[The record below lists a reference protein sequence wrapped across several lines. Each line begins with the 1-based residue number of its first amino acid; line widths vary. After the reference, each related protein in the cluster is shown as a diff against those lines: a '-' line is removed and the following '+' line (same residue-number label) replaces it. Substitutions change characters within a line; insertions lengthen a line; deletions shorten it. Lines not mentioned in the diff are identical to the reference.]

1 MTTASPSAEPSD
13 LAARAAETHVVVIGG
28 GIGGLVA
35 ARECAKVG
43 MRVTVLEA
51 ADVLGG
57 AVRRA
62 ELDGVVVDAGA
73 ESYAT
78 RGGVVR
84 ALIEEL
90 GLADRIV
97 PPRPGGAWLAGIP
110 SVGAAPLPV
119 GGILG
124 IPANPFQ
131 DDVRRIIGWSGV
143 WRAYLDRVRPPLTI
157 GHQLSLGRLVSS
169 RMGAKVR
176 DRLVAPVT
184 TGVYSASPDEVD
196 IDVAAPGLNAAL
208 TRVGS
213 LSGAVQALRDAA
225 AAKSAEVKSAGSSAE
240 PKAPGSAV
248 EGLSGGMSTLVDAL
262 ATDLVRL
269 GAEVRT
275 GATVRGVR
283 AHGSTWSVDVES
295 KPTVETAHPE
305 AGTGT
310 GEPDALVAELYAA
323 ELHAAELHAAEV
335 AGSPEAAD
343 VVEEVVAD
351 AVIVATP
358 ESTARRLLAAAVPAL
373 EKAQEAES
381 PEIEIVTLLLDAP
394 ELEAAP
400 RGTGVLTVPGSHT
413 AKALTHSSAK
423 WAWVREA
430 AGERQVIRVSFGAQG
445 EPAAT
450 SGLSDDDA
458 AELARREAAALLGV
472 VLAPEQVIASHRGRF
487 VQSQPA
493 SIIGSGARRAAARTA
508 IHAVSGVAAVGA
520 WLAGTGLAQV
530 VPDARDEAD
539 RLRRAL
545 LWE

>member
-1 MTTASPSAEPSD
+1 MTPEPSSAEPSD
-13 LAARAAETHVVVIGG
+13 LAARAAEKHVVVIGG

-43 MRVTVLEA
+43 MRVTLLEA
-51 ADVLGG
+51 ADDLGG
-57 AVRRA
+57 AIRKV
-62 ELDGVVVDAGA
+62 ELDGVTIDAGA

-78 RGGVVR
+78 RGGLVR
-84 ALIEEL
+84 ALVEEL

-97 PPRPGGAWLAGIP
+97 TPQAGGAWLAGIP
-110 SVGAAPLPV
+110 GVGAAPLPV

-157 GHQLSLGRLVSS
+157 GHQLSLGKLVGS

-184 TGVYSASPDEVD
+184 TGVYSASPDDVD

-213 LSGAVQALRDAA
+213 LSGAVQALRDDA
-225 AAKSAEVKSAGSSAE
+225 AAKATGSSVTGPSTAA
-240 PKAPGSAV
+240 KAPGAAV
-248 EGLSGGMSTLVDAL
+248 EGLSGGMSVLVDAL
-262 ATDLVRL
+262 AADLVSL

-275 GATVRGVR
+275 GVRVRSVRKSAT
-283 AHGSTWSVDVES
+283 TWSV
-295 KPTVETAHPE
+295 ETEVAP
-305 AGTGT
+305 AGDILASADDDT
-310 GEPDALVAELYAA
+310 DALAA
-323 ELHAAELHAAEV
+323 ELHAAEIAAAEPV
-335 AGSPEAAD
+335 LED
-343 VVEEVVAD
+343 ITAD
-351 AVIVATP
+351 AVIIATS
-358 ESTARRLLAAAVPAL
+358 ESAARDLLATAVPAL
-373 EKAQEAES
+373 TTTEAASS

-394 ELEAAP
+394 ELEVAP

-413 AKALTHSSAK
+413 AKALTHSTAK
-423 WAWVREA
+423 WSWVRDA
-430 AGERQVIRVSFGAQG
+430 AGARQVVRVSFGAQG

-450 SGLSDDDA
+450 AELSDEA
-458 AELARREAAALLGV
+458 AADLARREAAALLGV
-472 VLAPEQVIASHRGRF
+472 AIAPEAVIASHRGRF

-493 SIIGSGARRAAARTA
+493 SIIGSAERRAAARAAVTA
-508 IHAVSGVAAVGA
+508 VPGVAAVGA

-530 VPDARDEAD
+530 IPDARDEAD

>member
-1 MTTASPSAEPSD
+1 MTSEPSSAEPSD
-13 LAARAAETHVVVIGG
+13 LAARAAEKHVVVIGG

-43 MRVTVLEA
+43 MQVTLLEA
-51 ADVLGG
+51 GDELGG
-57 AVRRA
+57 AIRRI
-62 ELDGVVVDAGA
+62 ELDGVMVDAGA

-78 RGGVVR
+78 RGGLVR
-84 ALIEEL
+84 ALVEEL

-97 PPRPGGAWLAGIP
+97 APRSGGAWLAGIP
-110 SVGAAPLPV
+110 GVGAAPLPV

-131 DDVRRIIGWSGV
+131 DDVRRILGWSGV

-157 GHQLSLGRLVSS
+157 GHQLSLGKLVSS
-169 RMGAKVR
+169 RMGSKVR

-184 TGVYSASPDEVD
+184 TGVYSASPDDVD
-196 IDVAAPGLNAAL
+196 IDIAAPGLNAAL

-213 LSGAVQALRDAA
+213 LSGAVQSLRDDAA
-225 AAKSAEVKSAGSSAE
+225 AKAGVATVAKT
-240 PKAPGSAV
+240 PGAAV
-248 EGLSGGMSTLVDAL
+248 EGLSGGMSGLVDAL
-262 ATDLVRL
+262 ADDLTRL

-275 GATVRGVR
+275 GVRVRGIR
-283 AHGSTWSVDVES
+283 KTAKGWDVE
-295 KPTVETAHPE
+295 TE
-305 AGTGT
+305 AAPAVAPAAADGS
-310 GEPDALVAELYAA
+310 DALVAEL
-323 ELHAAELHAAEV
+323 HAAEAVEV
-335 AGSPEAAD
+335 EP
-343 VVEEVVAD
+343 VIEEMAVD

-358 ESTARRLLAAAVPAL
+358 ETAARALLSAAAPAL
-373 EKAQEAES
+373 KNAEVASS

-394 ELEAAP
+394 ALDAAP

-413 AKALTHSSAK
+413 AKALTHSTAK

-430 AGERQVIRVSFGAQG
+430 AGRRHLVRVSFGAQG

-450 SGLSDDDA
+450 AALSD
-458 AELARREAAALLGV
+458 EAAADLARTEAAAMLGV
-472 VLAPEQVIASHRGRF
+472 ALAPEAVIATHRGRF

-493 SIIGSGARRAAARTA
+493 SIIGSGERRAAARA
-508 IHAVSGVAAVGA
+508 AVQAVPGIAAVGA

-530 VPDARDEAD
+530 IPDARDEAD